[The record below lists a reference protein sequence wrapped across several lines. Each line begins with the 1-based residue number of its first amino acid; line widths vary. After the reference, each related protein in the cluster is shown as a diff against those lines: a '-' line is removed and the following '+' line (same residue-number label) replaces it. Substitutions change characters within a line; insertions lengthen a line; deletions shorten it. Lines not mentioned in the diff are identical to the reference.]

1 MLYQRPD
8 FKNMLKLSGIQRKD
22 NIYSDIYDGE
32 VWKTFP
38 FNGNTFFTPD
48 TSTTHLGLFLNLDWF
63 QPFTYTQHST
73 GVIYASICN
82 LPKSEREKP
91 ENIIYLDFLPGP
103 KEVGLERINHYLAPI
118 VDELLELWKGWRI
131 PKTYQCPVGLN
142 VKVALIIGSS
152 DTPATRKLF
161 GHGFAV
167 MKCHRCEKRST
178 YSKKYRKTHY
188 GGTSDYDELATNL
201 ADPSLHRQYYT

>member
-1 MLYQRPD
+1 
-8 FKNMLKLSGIQRKD
+8 MLKLSGIQRKD

-73 GVIYASICN
+73 GAIYASICN
-82 LPKSEREKP
+82 LPRLEKEKL
-91 ENIIYLDFLPGP
+91 ENIIYLGFLPDP

-118 VDELLELWKGWRI
+118 VDELLEL
-131 PKTYQCPVGLN
+131 
-142 VKVALIIGSS
+142 
-152 DTPATRKLF
+152 
-161 GHGFAV
+161 
-167 MKCHRCEKRST
+167 
-178 YSKKYRKTHY
+178 
-188 GGTSDYDELATNL
+188 
-201 ADPSLHRQYYT
+201 